1 MFINTKITTRQAQPE
16 TAPAP
21 LNKAAGF
28 TIIEVMIAIVV
39 LTFGLVSLMGV
50 SVYVSKANN
59 TSNALNVLAASAQDQ
74 VDRLRSATWTHAT
87 EDGQVAVGGSLTGSS
102 SSSSSGTTPYV
113 YTLDSTDPHHA
124 TVSNTPIGDLSIRW
138 QVRAGGTAD
147 LRYVTIKVVQVIP
160 SPGMR
165 DGFTVST
172 ILARQ
177 D

>member
-1 MFINTKITTRQAQPE
+1 MFINTKITTRQARPE
-16 TAPAP
+16 TAL
-21 LNKAAGF
+21 LNQAAGF
-28 TIIEVMIAIVV
+28 TLIEVMIAIVV

>member
-1 MFINTKITTRQAQPE
+1 MCINTKITARQAQPQ
-16 TAPAP
+16 TAP
-21 LNKAAGF
+21 LNQAAGF

-59 TSNALNVLAASAQDQ
+59 TSNALNVLAAAGQDQ
-74 VDRLRSATWTHAT
+74 VDRLRSAVWTHAT
-87 EDGQVAVGGSLTGSS
+87 EDGQVAVGGSLSGSN

-113 YTLDSTDPHHA
+113 YTLDPSDAHHA

-138 QVRAGGTAD
+138 QVRQGGMAD